1 MILGVMLNCDTQ
13 PEMMGAFLHAPL
25 VNAMLK
31 REKKGMHW
39 PNKIAHVAAHSFAKE
54 SISQVG
60 NR

>member
-31 REKKGMHW
+31 REKKGMHLAY
-39 PNKIAHVAAHSFAKE
+39 KCSKTT
-54 SISQVG
+54 
-60 NR
+60 

>member
-31 REKKGMHW
+31 REKKGMHLAYKCSKTTY
-39 PNKIAHVAAHSFAKE
+39 NCSRQGLHGHLCK
-54 SISQVG
+54 
-60 NR
+60 